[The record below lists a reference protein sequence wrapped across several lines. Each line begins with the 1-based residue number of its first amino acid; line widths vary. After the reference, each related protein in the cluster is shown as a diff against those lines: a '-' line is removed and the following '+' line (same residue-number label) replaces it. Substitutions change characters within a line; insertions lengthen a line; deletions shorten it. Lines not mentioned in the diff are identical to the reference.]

1 MSQLKLAL
9 IMTLAGCLV
18 LLGGCASRPAA
29 SLYEQLGG
37 QGAIESLVD
46 EILVQAHEDER
57 ISALF
62 VGVDLPYLKDR
73 LVEQLCQATGGP
85 CEYTGLPMDEAH
97 AGMRVS
103 DDEFDFFVE
112 DLVAAMEALSIDAA
126 AQQQIAELLLPMRPD
141 IVGK

>member
-18 LLGGCASRPAA
+18 LLGGCSSRPAA

-37 QGAIESLVD
+37 QGAIEPLVD